1 MRDLRDPRYERSV
14 RSKNWEIQDLRD
26 RDLLRDQEIGI
37 MADRHNS
44 ERLILT
50 FVIPAFQFLRGIIL
64 CLQIMEFFADCLY

>member
-1 MRDLRDPRYERSV
+1 MMAVGDDYMRDHV
-14 RSKNWEIQDLRD
+14 NH
-26 RDLLRDQEIGI
+26 LRDQEIGI

>member
-1 MRDLRDPRYERSV
+1 MRDHE
-14 RSKNWEIQDLRD
+14 NH
-26 RDLLRDQEIGI
+26 LRDQEIGI